1 MRKLIALLLTAVLLL
16 SLAACGTNDHP
27 GSTGETPNNSQNNNN
42 DQNPGKTTE
51 GNVDVQTGATPTL
64 PEPQGVDNY
73 FDDAAFVGDSVTLKL
88 KYYHAET
95 NALGGATF
103 LCAGNYG
110 VHNAVDNVLYVTYQ
124 GEEMTPQDALAACGA
139 KKVFIMLGM
148 NDIGLYG
155 VEDTILYWSKLIEN
169 IRSKCPDIFIFIQS
183 GTPIVTGGERGK
195 LTNARMDEYN
205 VELKKFCLENGCF
218 YVDVATSMK
227 DANGGLKKQY
237 CSDNYVHMT
246 PEGCQ
251 VWVEVLKD
259 YLS

>member
-1 MRKLIALLLTAVLLL
+1 MKKILALILALMVLL
-16 SLAACGTNDHP
+16 SACGAADAP
-27 GSTGETPNNSQNNNN
+27 ESTGETQKN
-42 DQNPGKTTE
+42 TE
-51 GNVDVQTGATPTL
+51 DVQTGATPQL
-64 PEPQGVDNY
+64 PEVPVVENF
-73 FDDAAFVGDSVTLKL
+73 FDDAAFIGDSVTLKL

-95 NALGGATF
+95 GALGKATF

-124 GEEMTPQDALAACGA
+124 GQEMTPQDALAACGA
-139 KKVFIMLGM
+139 TKVFIMLGM

-155 VEDTILYWSKLIEN
+155 VEDTIVYWSKLLTN
-169 IRSKCPDIFIFIQS
+169 IRSTCPDIDIYIQS
-183 GTPIVTGGERGK
+183 GTPIVTGGEKGK

-205 VELKKFCLENGCF
+205 VELQKFCLENDCF

-227 DANGGLKKQY
+227 DSTGGLKKEY

-251 VWVEVLKD
+251 VWVDVLFA
-259 YLS
+259 YLG